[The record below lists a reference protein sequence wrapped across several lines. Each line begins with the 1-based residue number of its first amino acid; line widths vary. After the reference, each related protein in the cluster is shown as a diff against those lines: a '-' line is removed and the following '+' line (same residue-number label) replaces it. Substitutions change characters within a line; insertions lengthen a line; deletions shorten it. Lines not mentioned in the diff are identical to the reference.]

1 MKCVAFGMKTSAS
14 EEKTQKVF
22 SNGQI
27 KSVLK
32 TKNKNNNNNN
42 NNNSGKNSNNTTDQT
57 KMKM

>member
-1 MKCVAFGMKTSAS
+1 MKTSAS

-32 TKNKNNNNNN
+32 TK
-42 NNNSGKNSNNTTDQT
+42 TTKTTTTTTTTTTVAKIATTQPT
-57 KMKM
+57 KQR